1 MDTSNRKKF
10 IEFLARNKSAAEF
23 FINHIS
29 EYSNILDMNFI
40 DQHANKLH
48 WFYLSKNK
56 SLPWSEALI
65 ERYKDK
71 WRWGEYGLSFN
82 KSLPWSEALIE
93 RYADKWDWL
102 YLTSATRK
110 VFNSW
115 TKQEIGAAL
124 ERIRSAFGLPVS
136 GKL

>member
-65 ERYKDK
+65 ERY
-71 WRWGEYGLSFN
+71 
-82 KSLPWSEALIE
+82 
-93 RYADKWDWL
+93 ADKWDWL